1 MIVIINYNM
10 GNLASIQ
17 NMIKKIGEKAEIS
30 SNPKDILNASKLILP
45 GVGAFERGIKNI
57 KDLNLLDSLNEAV
70 LVKKIPIL
78 GICLGMQ
85 LMTNF
90 SEEGNIDGLKWIDAR
105 TIKFRLDN
113 QYKIPHIGWTSV
125 KVEKKSNLIND
136 IEENR
141 FYFVHSYHVNCSNKS
156 DILLTA
162 EYGYS
167 FVAGFEKDNIIGV
180 QFHPEKSHK
189 FGMQLFRNF
198 LMNY

>member
-1 MIVIINYNM
+1 M

-57 KDLNLLDSLNEAV
+57 KDLNLIDSLNEAV

-90 SEEGNIDGLKWIDAR
+90 SEEGNVEGLKWIDAR

-113 QYKIPHIGWTSV
+113 QFKIPHIGWTNV
-125 KVEKKSNLIND
+125 KTEKNSKLING

-141 FYFVHSYHVNCSNKS
+141 FYFVHSYHVICSSKN